1 MSEIKVSWPTLAAA
15 SIKAA
20 GDGRS
25 AQTDSFLCKKSF
37 KKGSQNTLNVKLAPA
52 DKANDL
58 SHKTPSRYEKLM
70 DKNRNRNL
78 FIISK

>member
-1 MSEIKVSWPTLAAA
+1 MPEIKVSWPTLAAA
-15 SIKAA
+15 STKAA

-25 AQTDSFLCKKSF
+25 AQTDSFLCQKSF
-37 KKGSQNTLNVKLAPA
+37 KRQSKYPAVKLAPA